1 LAATATLALVLALV
15 PALAL
20 ALVPA
25 TLRVMPLVTSASTQP
40 AQVTFRTQ
48 TLIAAQMDFA
58 ASQCAPGHQR
68 IRSHALRQQPA
79 VLRATAGW
87 LMLLLLLV
95 PLLALLLLSPPGVSV
110 YSTFLDQVLIAAQ
123 AFSPRL
129 VLNVALPDLREC
141 WFALYFGF

>member
-1 LAATATLALVLALV
+1 MAATATLALVLALV

-79 VLRATAGW
+79 VLRATAGL
-87 LMLLLLLV
+87 LMLLLLQPQLQQKLH
-95 PLLALLLLSPPGVSV
+95 PMTQPQEQPAPWQSSH
-110 YSTFLDQVLIAAQ
+110 
-123 AFSPRL
+123 
-129 VLNVALPDLREC
+129 
-141 WFALYFGF
+141 